1 MFMNYVGAKAET
13 RTITGKGCGLFAVE
27 PIRKDEAIVSF
38 GGYSVTRDV
47 LDTLPELQRQHSMQI
62 DDDLF
67 LAGPGS
73 GEPGDMVNHSCSP
86 NCGIRGS
93 IVIVAMR
100 DIEVG
105 EELTFD
111 YAMSDS
117 QDYDEFIC
125 ACGAPECRGIVTGSD
140 WLRGE
145 LQQRY
150 RGYFSAYL
158 ERHIAKQ
165 VPMGAGRRVF
175 AYEAVDGVVTKG
187 TRLPQFVNA

>member
-1 MFMNYVGAKAET
+1 MFMNHVGEKAET
-13 RTITGKGCGLFAVE
+13 RTITGKGHGVFAVE
-27 PIRKDEAIVSF
+27 PIRANEAIVAF
-38 GGYSVTRDV
+38 GGYSVTRAT
-47 LDTLPELQRQHSMQI
+47 LDSMPELRRQHSMQI

-67 LAGPGS
+67 LASPG
-73 GEPGDMVNHSCSP
+73 GEPGDMVNHSCQP

-93 IVIVAMR
+93 IVVVAMR
-100 DIEVG
+100 DIEPG

-140 WLRGE
+140 WLRPE

-150 RGYFSAYL
+150 RGYFSSYL
-158 ERHIAKQ
+158 ERRIATAA
-165 VPMGAGRRVF
+165 PMGAGRRVF
-175 AYEAVDGVVTKG
+175 SYDSVDGVVTKG